1 MTNLLLKTF
10 VKNIDKPDDPIVR
23 KKCGTLSGV
32 VGICLN
38 LLLSTIK
45 LIAGLISASSAIIA
59 DSLNNLSDAG
69 SSIVTLISFKIS
81 SKPADKGHPFG
92 HARMEYI
99 SSMIVS
105 FIILLVGGEMIIEAL
120 KTIFGFTD
128 PKVLEFNGVVI
139 AILSASIVFKL
150 WLASFY
156 KNVGD
161 KIKSNVI
168 RASSLDSLFDAIST
182 TIVLISSIIL
192 YFFPHLW
199 MIDSIVSIGVSIMIF
214 VAGIKILLETKDA
227 LLGEGPVD
235 EMVESINKIIA
246 EYPDVEGMHDLMVH
260 NYGPNHFI
268 ASFHAEV
275 DGKKDIY
282 LLHDMID
289 NLERDIKSRLGI
301 SCTIHM
307 DPIVTDDET
316 VISLKEFL
324 KNAMMDCEID
334 LPIHDFRVV
343 VGESHTNLIFDIVVP
358 YEYHLSENE
367 LCTIIG
373 KAVENKNPNC
383 YCVITIDRC

>member
-1 MTNLLLKTF
+1 MTKLLLNTF
-10 VKNIDKPDDPIVR
+10 IKNHDNPDDPIVR
-23 KKCGTLSGV
+23 KKCGSLSGV
-32 VGICLN
+32 VGISLN
-38 LLLSTIK
+38 LLLSIIK
-45 LIAGLISASSAIIA
+45 LIAGLISSSSAIIA

-69 SSIVTLISFKIS
+69 ASIVTLISFKIS

-120 KTIFGFTD
+120 KTIFGFTA
-128 PKVLEFNGVVI
+128 PKTLEFNGVVI
-139 AILSASIVFKL
+139 AILCVSIIFKL
-150 WLASFY
+150 WLATFY
-156 KNVGD
+156 KSIGD

-182 TIVLISSIIL
+182 TVVLISSIIL
-192 YFFPHLW
+192 HFLPHLW
-199 MIDSIVSIGVSIMIF
+199 IIDSIVSIGVSIMIF
-214 VAGIKILLETKDA
+214 VAGIKILMETKDA
-227 LLGEGPVD
+227 LLGEAPVD

-246 EYPDVEGMHDLMVH
+246 EYPDVEGMHDLIVH

-282 LLHDMID
+282 ALHDMID
-289 NLERDIKSRLGI
+289 NLERDIKNRLGI

-316 VISLKEFL
+316 VITLKEFL
-324 KNAMMDCEID
+324 KEAMKDCNID
-334 LPIHDFRVV
+334 LSIHDFRVV
-343 VGESHTNLIFDIVVP
+343 VGESHTNLIFDIAVP
-358 YEYHLSENE
+358 YEYHMSENE
-367 LCTIIG
+367 LCTKIG
-373 KAVENKNPNC
+373 KAVESKNPNC